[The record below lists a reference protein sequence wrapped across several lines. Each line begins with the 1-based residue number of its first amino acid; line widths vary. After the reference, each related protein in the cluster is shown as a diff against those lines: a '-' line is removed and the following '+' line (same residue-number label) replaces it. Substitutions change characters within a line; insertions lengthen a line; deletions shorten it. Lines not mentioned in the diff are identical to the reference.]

1 MPDQKGEEEVDYVN
15 LASMEVDVDAMEEVT
30 METQMQN
37 PLIDKD
43 YVEAMKI
50 LDENTDISQFT
61 QFFTSHFSHLKMSS
75 SDNWSSFLTMPTAIL
90 AQMPAPQS
98 YARVISFSQA
108 KVMTLKAP
116 NSNTLDNSN
125 LDDGPAPSISG
136 TTPIPL
142 AEFASKRL
150 FPPWSQHSAVPSPL
164 FDSSDQSNLMPDP
177 NLSKLRWGPLPIFL
191 GNSIGF

>member
-75 SDNWSSFLTMPTAIL
+75 SDN
-90 AQMPAPQS
+90 
-98 YARVISFSQA
+98 
-108 KVMTLKAP
+108 
-116 NSNTLDNSN
+116 
-125 LDDGPAPSISG
+125 
-136 TTPIPL
+136 
-142 AEFASKRL
+142 
-150 FPPWSQHSAVPSPL
+150 
-164 FDSSDQSNLMPDP
+164 
-177 NLSKLRWGPLPIFL
+177 
-191 GNSIGF
+191 